1 MLHGLEIEAVARP
14 ILSHDA
20 EADAADAYDERIPL
34 YRLLSGVFLQE
45 PDAGFLGALREPQ
58 ALASLADAGLAFD
71 DDFLATS
78 LPVMVDE
85 LAAEFATLFAASGGF
100 PPVES
105 VRLTGRYKQEPYF
118 AVQQTY
124 RRAGFAVRR
133 GRFHV
138 FEDQLGLELAFA
150 AELLERCATAEV
162 AGDED
167 ALRRWEREL
176 RRFWTVHLGKWVR
189 GYARLVQRAA
199 EHSFYREMARLLE
212 AFAER
217 EIALLR
223 LRIDDLDQAR
233 QVVPKAEVAVA
244 FNPDEPVCG
253 ACPGSR

>member
-1 MLHGLEIEAVARP
+1 MLHGLELEAIEPSV
-14 ILSHDA
+14 SMHDA
-20 EADAADAYDERIPL
+20 EPDEADAYDERIPV
-34 YRLLSGVFLQE
+34 YRLLSGVFLEE
-45 PDAGFLGALREPQ
+45 PGTVFLGALREPR
-58 ALASLADAGLAFD
+58 ALASLAEVGLAFD
-71 DDFLATS
+71 GDFLDTP
-78 LPVMVDE
+78 LPVLVDE
-85 LAAEFATLFAASGGF
+85 LAVEFATLFAASGGF

-118 AVQQTY
+118 AVQQSY
-124 RRAGFAVRR
+124 RRAGFAVTG

-138 FEDQLGLELAFA
+138 FEDQLGLELAYS
-150 AELLERCATAEV
+150 AELLGRCAAAEK
-162 AGDED
+162 ARDAA

-176 RRFWTVHLGKWVR
+176 RRFWTMHLGKWVR

-223 LRIDDLDQAR
+223 LRIDDLDKAR
-233 QVVPKAEVAVA
+233 EVVPKAEVKVA
-244 FNPDEPVCG
+244 FNPEEPVCD